1 MPGGIEAS
9 MNRLTKFI
17 DLILYS
23 NLWIA
28 LAAVGMCWQS
38 EFLLFGAFHWSPY
51 TGFVLAGTLFL
62 YAAHRLFGLTRVQP
76 FRDTGRYQVIARY
89 RRHIALLA
97 LFAAGAGSWYYFQLP
112 FFMKWQLIIPCLI
125 GLTYVAPVLG
135 GSRRLRDLP
144 YVKIFLI
151 AIAWAWLTAILPAAA
166 RSWALTAPALLITL
180 ERGFFIFALTLPFDV
195 RDLQV
200 DAYTEVRTLP
210 AHLGMRRTRL
220 LAVAA
225 LAVMLLCSW
234 LNYRLATY
242 TAGTLAA
249 LHLSAL
255 LSYALIYFADRVDHD
270 YYFSGALDGMLL
282 LQFLLVVW
290 WA

>member
-1 MPGGIEAS
+1 MKL
-9 MNRLTKFI
+9 LTKFI

-38 EFLLFGAFHWSPY
+38 EFLLFGAFEWSPY
-51 TGFVLAGTLFL
+51 TGFVLFGTLFL

-89 RRHIALLA
+89 RRHITLYA
-97 LFAAGAGSWYYFQLP
+97 LFAAGAGSWYYLRLP
-112 FFMKWQLIIPCLI
+112 FFLKWQLIIPCLI
-125 GLTYVAPVLG
+125 GLAYVMPVLRG
-135 GSRRLRDLP
+135 ARRLRDLH

-151 AIAWAWLTAILPAAA
+151 AIAWAWITAILPAAA
-166 RSWALTAPALLITL
+166 RSWALTAPALLMTL
-180 ERGFFIFALTLPFDV
+180 ERAFFVFALTLPFDV

-210 AHLGMRRTRL
+210 SRFGIRRTRF
-220 LAVAA
+220 LAAA
-225 LAVMLLCSW
+225 DLAIMLLFSW
-234 LNYRLATY
+234 SNYRLDTY

-249 LHLSAL
+249 LHLSAF
-255 LSYALIYFADRVDHD
+255 LSYALIYFADRIDHD

-282 LQFLLVVW
+282 LQFLLVLW